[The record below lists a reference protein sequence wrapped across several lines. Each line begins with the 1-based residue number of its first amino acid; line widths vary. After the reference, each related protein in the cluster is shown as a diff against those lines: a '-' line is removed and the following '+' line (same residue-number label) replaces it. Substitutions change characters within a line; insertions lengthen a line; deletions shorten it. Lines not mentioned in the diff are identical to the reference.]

1 MKNKICIKQN
11 LGSRERIKLHQ
22 AKIVISGSS
31 TNIDYLLQM
40 DKEASSK
47 VKTIDTR
54 GMACPYPSFESV
66 KAMSS
71 LNPNDS
77 YIEILTDSE
86 ESALRSI
93 PNVCE
98 KRNWQF
104 IVSEEGKDLW
114 CIRISK

>member
-1 MKNKICIKQN
+1 
-11 LGSRERIKLHQ
+11 
-22 AKIVISGSS
+22 
-31 TNIDYLLQM
+31 M
-40 DKEASSK
+40 DKESSSK
-47 VKTIDTR
+47 VRTIDTR